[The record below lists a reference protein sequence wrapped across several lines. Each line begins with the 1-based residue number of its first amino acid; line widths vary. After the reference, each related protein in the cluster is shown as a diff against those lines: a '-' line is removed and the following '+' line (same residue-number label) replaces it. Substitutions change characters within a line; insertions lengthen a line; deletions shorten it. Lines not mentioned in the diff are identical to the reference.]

1 MQGLIERLWQR
12 HGCTAL
18 LVTHDVTEAVTL
30 ADRVLLIEAGALALD
45 QRIALPRPRVRDA
58 AFATPEQA
66 LLDRLLKVPVLAVA
80 A

>member
-45 QRIALPRPRVRDA
+45 QRIALLRPRVRDA
-58 AFATPEQA
+58 AFATLEQA